1 MPKTLR
7 EEFPSV
13 IDVAYGEYKK
23 SRHVFDIMS
32 RDAVFIEPGATMMDA
47 ARIMGERRIGSLLL
61 VGDERPSGI
70 VTERDLLTRVI
81 ASNKDPKK
89 VAVREVASPRL
100 ITIRPYASIK
110 EAATTMIKQKGRLV
124 VMEGRRLHGVVT
136 ASDLIRS
143 LPEAPET
150 STLVKDFMTKEV
162 RHAGPEEKVIDVAK
176 VMGKE
181 RIGSVIVDMAD
192 NRCGIFTERD
202 LLTKVIYRG
211 GGLEDPIGSYTSS
224 PLVTVGPYW
233 SVHRSAKLMAQKHVR
248 RLPVLEGNKIEG
260 IITARDL
267 VEAYAL

>member
-13 IDVAYGEYKK
+13 IDVAYGEYRKGL
-23 SRHVFDIMS
+23 HILDIMS
-32 RDAVFIEPGATMMDA
+32 RDAVFVEPNATMMDA

-89 VAVREVASPRL
+89 VPVKEVASPRL

-110 EAATTMIKQKGRLV
+110 EAAKTMIKQKGRLV

-136 ASDLIRS
+136 ASDLIRAM
-143 LPEAPET
+143 PNAPET

-162 RHAGPEEKVIDVAK
+162 RHASPKEKVIDIAK

-181 RIGSVIVDMAD
+181 RIGSVIVDMGGKQW
-192 NRCGIFTERD
+192 GIFTERD
-202 LLTKVIYRG
+202 LLTKVIYKG
-211 GGLEDPIGSYTSS
+211 GGLEDAIGDYTSS
-224 PLVTVGPYW
+224 PLVTVGPEW
-233 SVHRSAKLMAQKHVR
+233 SIHKSAKLMAQKHVR
-248 RLPVLEGNKIEG
+248 RLPVLEGGKMEG